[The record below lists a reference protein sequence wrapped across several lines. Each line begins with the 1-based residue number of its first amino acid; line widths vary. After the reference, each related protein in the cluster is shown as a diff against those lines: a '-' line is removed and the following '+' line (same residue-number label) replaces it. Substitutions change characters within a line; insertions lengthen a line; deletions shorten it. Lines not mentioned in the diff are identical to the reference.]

1 MRIQQVN
8 LYTSELRPRNQRL
21 TATTAVLSLVV
32 VFVGVLAISVWSSYQ
47 SRQLEAKLAM
57 TQHRNEQLQAA
68 VTAMSEAVKQ
78 RQPDPG
84 LEAELEG
91 LNRTLA
97 RRQRLLDRVSGLAV
111 GQSGTFSPL
120 MSALAQQI
128 PDQVWLTGITLELD
142 PLHAEIRGRTRDSH
156 RVPVYLERLGQSA
169 EFRGRTFG
177 SFRLS
182 RPEKGGPVEFFV
194 ATRPGEEG
202 GS

>member
-111 GQSGTFSPL
+111 GQSGTFSP
-120 MSALAQQI
+120 
-128 PDQVWLTGITLELD
+128 
-142 PLHAEIRGRTRDSH
+142 
-156 RVPVYLERLGQSA
+156 
-169 EFRGRTFG
+169 
-177 SFRLS
+177 
-182 RPEKGGPVEFFV
+182 
-194 ATRPGEEG
+194 
-202 GS
+202 